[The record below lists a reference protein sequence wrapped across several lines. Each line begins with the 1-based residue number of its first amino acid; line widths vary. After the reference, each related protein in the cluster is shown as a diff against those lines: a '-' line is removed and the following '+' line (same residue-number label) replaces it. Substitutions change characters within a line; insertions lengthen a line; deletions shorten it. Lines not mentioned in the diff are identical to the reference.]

1 MTLQEMI
8 LRFSRF
14 WNDQGCLIG
23 QGFDF
28 PTGAGTANPLT
39 FFGVLGPHR
48 WRTAYVEPSRRPD
61 DGRYAANPHRFYQH
75 HQLQV
80 ILKPSPADVQNVYLD
95 SLRAVGIEPL
105 DHDVKFEEDNW
116 ESPSLGAWG
125 TGWQVLL
132 DGMEITQFTYF
143 QQMAGVELA
152 PVSVELTYGLERLLM
167 YVDGIDDGFSLP
179 WSAEVSLGRMRRLAE
194 YEQSVYCYEQADV
207 KLFARQFDELEA
219 ETARLLDL
227 DQPLVHPA
235 YDNLSAATH
244 LFNILDARGAVGVA
258 ERTRYLGRLRRLATR
273 CAAVYLEKTAQDPEL
288 GLVAGELKTTAQLH
302 LSGDLG

>member
-1 MTLQEMI
+1 MTLQELI
-8 LRFSRF
+8 HRFSRF
-14 WNDQGCLIG
+14 WNDQGCLVG
-23 QGFDF
+23 LGFDF

-39 FFGVLGPHR
+39 FFGVLGPHP

-61 DGRYAANPHRFYQH
+61 DGRYAENPHRFYQH

-80 ILKPSPADVQNVYLD
+80 ILKPSPADIQNIYLE

-105 DHDVKFEEDNW
+105 DHDVKFDEDNW

-143 QQMAGVELA
+143 QQMAGVELH
-152 PVSVELTYGLERLLM
+152 PVSVELTYGIERLLM
-167 YVDGIDDGFSLP
+167 YINGVDDGFSLP
-179 WSAEVSLGRMRRLAE
+179 WSDEVPLGRMRRLAE
-194 YEQSVYCYEQADV
+194 YEQSVYCYEVADV
-207 KLFARQFDELEA
+207 ELAARQFNELEL

-227 DQPLVHPA
+227 DEPLVYPA
-235 YDNLSAATH
+235 FDNMSYATH

-258 ERTRYLGRLRRLATR
+258 ERARYLGRLRKLAAA
-273 CAAVYLEKTAQDPEL
+273 CARAYLAKLEENPEL
-288 GLVAGELKTTAQLH
+288 GLVAGELQQPAKV
-302 LSGDLG
+302 D